1 MVNNIIAVVIAVI
14 GSSGIWGLIQHILDV
29 KVRKRQDTINY
40 LKERLSKVL
49 TKEDIDDIKHDMT
62 EIRTDIR
69 FLKDIT
75 SHTKDLSLSSAR
87 NTLNILSNKYISLGY
102 IPEDEYV
109 AYKSIGKSYIES
121 GGNTEIKTRYELVM
135 RTLSVKPHNQI
146 NIKKG

>member
-1 MVNNIIAVVIAVI
+1 MVNNIITVVIAVI

-40 LKERLSKVL
+40 LEKRLGRVP
-49 TKEDIDDIKHDMT
+49 TKEDIKDIRQDIT
-62 EIRTDIR
+62 EVRTDLKY
-69 FLKDIT
+69 LKDIT
-75 SHTKDLSLSSAR
+75 LHTKDLSLSSAR

-121 GGNTEIKTRYELVM
+121 GGNTEIKTKYELVM
-135 RTLSVKPHNQI
+135 RTLSVKTHNQI
-146 NIKKG
+146 NKNKG